1 MNTSQP
7 LILGILAG
15 MFFVVIGSSA
25 PTGAAVSI
33 VLDGRQTA
41 DTFDGIGA
49 LSAGASSR
57 LLIDYPEPQRSQILD
72 FLFKPKY
79 GASLQHLKVEIGG
92 DVDSTDG
99 TEPSI
104 ARSREEFLHPKPGY
118 FQRGYEWWLMKEA
131 KKRNPRIV
139 FDILQWG
146 APGWIGNGKFYSQDN
161 ADFIAAFILGAKK
174 HHDLDISYC
183 GIWNEKPYDTEWI
196 KLLRKTLDRS
206 GLERVKIVAADE
218 INQWTIADRM
228 AKDRELRDAVQ
239 VVGTHYPHF
248 KSTPTARS
256 FAKPVWANEDGPW
269 NGNWTTTSGQCAGLP
284 QAFNRNYV
292 EGKMTKTIIWSPI
305 TSYYGVLPLPG
316 SGLMRA
322 NEPWSGHYD
331 VQPAVWITAHTTQF
345 IEPGWKYLGGSA
357 CGLLPGGGSHVAAVS
372 PDGKSLSLVIETIG
386 SKQAQ
391 TISPKFAGG
400 LAGRRLHAWRSTVK
414 EQFVRLPDVPV
425 IDETFSLQVEPEALY
440 SLTTTDGQQKA
451 VTEIPCSRPLPLPY
465 RDNFDSY
472 RVNETPKYLS
482 DCFGAFE
489 VKVGGRGGNCL
500 RQVITQRGIEWCGDG
515 DPLTVIGSP
524 TWRDYEVACDV
535 CFDFKQAAWLYGR
548 ITTVPEG
555 KQPPPQGYGLR
566 IAGDGAWSLVENH
579 SGGNLAS
586 GKVKVAPGSW
596 HRFGLRMFG
605 KRITVVIDGKD
616 AGSAVSD
623 TFCSG
628 LAGLGC
634 GWEEVKFD
642 NLSVEAAG

>member
-1 MNTSQP
+1 M
-7 LILGILAG
+7 ILGILAG
-15 MFFVVIGSSA
+15 ASFFLIGTVTLA
-25 PTGAAVSI
+25 GAAVPI

-41 DTFDGIGA
+41 DTFEGIGA

-104 ARSREEFLHPKPGY
+104 ARSREEFLHPKPEY

-131 KKRNPRIV
+131 KKRNPQIV
-139 FDILQWG
+139 LDILQWG

-196 KLLRKTLDRS
+196 KLLRKTLNRS

-218 INQWTIADRM
+218 INQWSIANRM
-228 AKDRELRDAVQ
+228 AEDRLLRDAVQ
-239 VVGTHYPHF
+239 VVGTHYPRF
-248 KSTPTARS
+248 SSTPVARS
-256 FAKPVWANEDGPW
+256 FGKPVWANEDGPW
-269 NGNWTTTSGQCAGLP
+269 TGNWDASSGQCAGLP
-284 QAFNRNYV
+284 QAFNRNYA

-305 TSYYGVLPLPG
+305 TSYYDVLSIPG

-386 SKQAQ
+386 GKQTQA
-391 TISPKFAGG
+391 ISLKFVEG
-400 LAGRRLHAWRSTVK
+400 LAGQRLHVWRSTAK
-414 EQFVRLPDVPV
+414 LQFLRLPDVPV
-425 IDETFSLQVEPEALY
+425 VDGTSSLEAEPGAIY
-440 SLTTTDGQQKA
+440 SLTTTAGQQKA
-451 VTEIPCSRPLPLPY
+451 VTEIPRSRPLPLPY
-465 RDNFDSY
+465 RDDFDSY
-472 RVNETPKYLS
+472 RVNATPKYLS

-489 VKVGGRGGNCL
+489 VKAGGHGGNCL
-500 RQVITQRGIEWCGDG
+500 RQVITQPGIAWCGDG
-515 DPLTVIGSP
+515 DPLTIIGSH
-524 TWRDYEVACDV
+524 TWRDYLVACDV
-535 CFDFKQAAWLYGR
+535 CFDFKQTAWLYGR
-548 ITTVPEG
+548 IQSIPQG

-566 IAGDGAWSLVENH
+566 ITGDGAWSLVENH
-579 SGGNLAS
+579 SGSKLAS
-586 GKVKVAPGSW
+586 GRVNVVTGSW
-596 HRFGLRMFG
+596 HRLGLRMLG
-605 KRITVVIDGKD
+605 NRITVIIDGKD
-616 AGSAVSD
+616 VGSAVDD
-623 TFCSG
+623 TFRSG

-634 GWEEVKFD
+634 GWEEVKVD
-642 NLSVEAAG
+642 NLSVESAG